1 MTDEIKNEENKE
13 INFNILGDSNSNNN
27 KYEYDFEK
35 YLIIYEIQNNIFT
48 IEIKN
53 KANSEKYKKQYT
65 QDELIEINKVFSM
78 FDVVEDC
85 IKIIEL
91 NKNNFSISIQDNI
104 CNLTI
109 KLDTQELPKNKIPDK
124 IIFKIPLIELKLNKN
139 NSSMNQVD
147 KNLRCLKI
155 ESNVSMESIINV
167 SDHSSNKS
175 NSSNINLENINNVI
189 QNLVTTIDKLSQE
202 NKEIKER
209 LKVLEENN
217 NKLVKLVKDNR
228 INLLKENKKLE
239 NSFLILSNNNN
250 NQKKE
255 IYNKVIFDDNFDPGS
270 LSLSIQN
277 DSQNENQN
285 YLTKIYSNFLK
296 NKTKNKNNIEEGGL
310 INKKV
315 KKENKEKD
323 LELDNLFYSD
333 KFDVDIVDDVGLFNK
348 NDEKLNQIPINLKKE
363 NNDFFNMKN
372 NVMNIDE
379 NEEDKNKR
387 IKINS
392 KSNFDINKSWS
403 INQSSNMVGACI
415 NNESK
420 DKKNQS
426 NQNEFAFLKDE
437 SKDDEYMF

>member
-1 MTDEIKNEENKE
+1 MANEIENKE
-13 INFNILGDSNSNNN
+13 INLENLADVISNNN
-27 KYEYDFEK
+27 RYEYYFEN

-48 IEIKN
+48 IVIKI

-155 ESNVSMESIINV
+155 ESNVSMESINNI

-217 NKLVKLVKDNR
+217 N
-228 INLLKENKKLE
+228 II
-239 NSFLILSNNNN
+239 IL
-250 NQKKE
+250 
-255 IYNKVIFDDNFDPGS
+255 
-270 LSLSIQN
+270 
-277 DSQNENQN
+277 
-285 YLTKIYSNFLK
+285 
-296 NKTKNKNNIEEGGL
+296 NI
-310 INKKV
+310 K
-315 KKENKEKD
+315 
-323 LELDNLFYSD
+323 
-333 KFDVDIVDDVGLFNK
+333 
-348 NDEKLNQIPINLKKE
+348 
-363 NNDFFNMKN
+363 
-372 NVMNIDE
+372 
-379 NEEDKNKR
+379 
-387 IKINS
+387 
-392 KSNFDINKSWS
+392 
-403 INQSSNMVGACI
+403 
-415 NNESK
+415 
-420 DKKNQS
+420 
-426 NQNEFAFLKDE
+426 
-437 SKDDEYMF
+437 